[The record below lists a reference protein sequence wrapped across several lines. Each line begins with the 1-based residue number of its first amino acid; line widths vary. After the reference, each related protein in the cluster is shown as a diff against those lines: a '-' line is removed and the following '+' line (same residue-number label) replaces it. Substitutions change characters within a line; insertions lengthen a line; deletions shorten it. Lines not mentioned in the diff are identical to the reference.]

1 MTIDNYKVAK
11 IYALTIERIQLLAEF
26 YINLCEEK
34 EVETDDTIF
43 EALGNLEDVILD
55 KYRTLIRNN
64 FTKQTIDQ
72 VNTIT
77 LRNSNIEFLKNLY
90 KYYKDLYADTFL
102 DQEIEIEIEKEP
114 IKLTDDERCLLK
126 LLLSINC
133 NYVAR
138 DNLGNL
144 QVFTNKPYKD
154 DSLTGSW
161 RVKNQKLRSI
171 AEDLPIFN
179 HMFKFI
185 QFKDNE
191 PYLIKD
197 LLKEENENERN

>member
-1 MTIDNYKVAK
+1 MTIDNYKVAT

-90 KYYKDLYADTFL
+90 KLMEMKD
-102 DQEIEIEIEKEP
+102 E
-114 IKLTDDERCLLK
+114 
-126 LLLSINC
+126 
-133 NYVAR
+133 
-138 DNLGNL
+138 
-144 QVFTNKPYKD
+144 
-154 DSLTGSW
+154 
-161 RVKNQKLRSI
+161 
-171 AEDLPIFN
+171 ED
-179 HMFKFI
+179 K
-185 QFKDNE
+185 
-191 PYLIKD
+191 
-197 LLKEENENERN
+197 